1 MMSFRS
7 NYLSDRTL
15 PLSVVWLLTDIAE
28 AKGRQD
34 LYTRQA
40 PQLLEVLRETA
51 MVQSVESSNRIEGVT
66 VAPDRL
72 RPLVLEN
79 AKPRSRSEEE
89 IRGYRRALDLIHT
102 SARDLE
108 ITPELLQRL
117 HGLIQEG
124 SGDAGQWKQV
134 QNELVEI
141 RPGMPPAVRFR
152 PVDVRG
158 TSSAVE
164 ELCLAYRHFL
174 NQNVAPP
181 LLIVGALIFDF
192 LCIHPFRDGNGRV
205 SRLLTLLSL
214 YKQGYEVGR
223 YVSLERLI
231 EESRSDYYDALQH
244 SSQGWHEGQ
253 HDLLS
258 WLSYFL
264 AIVKRAYREFESRV
278 GQVRSPRGAKSA
290 LVEASIEA
298 LPGPFTLADI
308 ERASPG
314 VSRDTIRQ
322 VFRRLQKKAVIECLG
337 KGPGS
342 MWRKKIGVVP

>member
-7 NYLSDRTL
+7 NYLTDLTL
-15 PLSVVWLLTDIAE
+15 PLSAVWLLTDVAE
-28 AKGRQD
+28 AKGRQG

-40 PQLLEVLRETA
+40 PQLLEALRETA
-51 MVQSVESSNRIEGVT
+51 LVQSVESSNRIEGVT

-79 AKPRSRSEEE
+79 AKPRNRSEEE

-102 SARDLE
+102 SAQDLE
-108 ITPELLQRL
+108 ITPGLFQKL

-134 QNELVEI
+134 DNELIETHT
-141 RPGMPPAVRFR
+141 GSPPVVRFK
-152 PVDVRG
+152 PVGVAE
-158 TSSAVE
+158 TASAVE
-164 ELCLAYRHFL
+164 ELCLAYRHAL
-174 NQNVAPP
+174 NQNLAPP
-181 LLIVGALIFDF
+181 LLTVGALVFDF

-223 YVSLERLI
+223 YIGLERLV
-231 EESRSDYYDALQH
+231 EDSRSDYYDVLQR
-244 SSQGWHEGQ
+244 SSQGWHQGQ
-253 HDLLS
+253 HDLLP
-258 WLSYFL
+258 WFTFFL
-264 AIVKRAYREFESRV
+264 AIIKRAYRDFESRV

-290 LVEASIEA
+290 LVEATIEA
-298 LPGPFTLADI
+298 LPGPFSLSDV

-322 VFRRLQKKAVIECLG
+322 VFRRLQKEGVIECLG

-342 MWRKKIGVVP
+342 TWRKK